1 MRKLYYFLI
10 FAFAFFSCKTED
22 KVSLHT
28 ASGALYATL
37 QITDIYK
44 DSIAKKIDCNSAS
57 SGILARQINSGAD
70 ADIFIS
76 ANSEWINF
84 LIKNNKIKKES
95 VTQLALNS
103 LVIISRKDKEPPV
116 IKFDPEF
123 DITNAI
129 KNRIVIGNPEYVPAG
144 RYTKAFLDK
153 LNWYNSIIDKAILA
167 TNVSATLHYVEM
179 GEADWGVV
187 YKSEALQ
194 SNLVRIDYQI
204 PEQYY
209 PEVIFY
215 LCRLKTDNDDAD
227 KLFNFFMSDIS
238 RDIFIKNGFNTIN
251 E

>member
-1 MRKLYYFLI
+1 MRKIYYFLI
-10 FAFAFFSCKTED
+10 FALAFFSCKTED
-22 KVSLHT
+22 KVSLYT

-37 QITDIYK
+37 QITDFYK
-44 DSIAKKIDCNSAS
+44 DSISKEIDCNSTS

-76 ANSEWINF
+76 ANSEWINY
-84 LIKNNKIKKES
+84 LIKNNKVNKES
-95 VTQLALNS
+95 VTKLALNT

-116 IKFDPEF
+116 IMFDKEF
-123 DITNAI
+123 DIRKAI

-153 LNWYNSIIDKAILA
+153 LNWYNSVIDKAILA

-179 GEADWGVV
+179 GEADWGIV

-194 SNLVRIDYQI
+194 SNLVRIDYNI
-204 PEQYY
+204 PERYY

-215 LCRLKTDNDDAD
+215 LCRLKTVNNDAD

-238 RDIFIKNGFNTIN
+238 RAIFTKNGFKTIN
-251 E
+251 

>member
-1 MRKLYYFLI
+1 
-10 FAFAFFSCKTED
+10 
-22 KVSLHT
+22 
-28 ASGALYATL
+28 L
-37 QITDIYK
+37 QITDFYK
-44 DSIAKKIDCNSAS
+44 DSISKEIDCNSTS

-76 ANSEWINF
+76 ANSEWINY
-84 LIKNNKIKKES
+84 LIKNNKVNKES
-95 VTQLALNS
+95 VTKLALNT

-116 IKFDPEF
+116 IMFDKEF
-123 DITNAI
+123 DIRKAI

-153 LNWYNSIIDKAILA
+153 LNWYNSVIDKAILA

-179 GEADWGVV
+179 GEADWGIV

-194 SNLVRIDYQI
+194 SNLVRIDYNI
-204 PEQYY
+204 PERYY

-215 LCRLKTDNDDAD
+215 LCRLKTVNNDAD

-238 RDIFIKNGFNTIN
+238 RAIFTKNGFKTIN
-251 E
+251 